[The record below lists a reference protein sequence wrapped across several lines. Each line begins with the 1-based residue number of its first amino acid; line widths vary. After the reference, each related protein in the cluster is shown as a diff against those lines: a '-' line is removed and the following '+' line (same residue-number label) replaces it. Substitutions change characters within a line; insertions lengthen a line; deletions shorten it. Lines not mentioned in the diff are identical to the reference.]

1 MLITTRAIVLR
12 TVRHGDRGVVLKL
25 YTEHH
30 GVRGYAVRMG
40 GKSGIPAGLLEP
52 LQRLVVVAHERG
64 DRELHHLKEVR
75 PDKPY
80 LRIGGDPIKGGV
92 VLFVQEVLLR
102 TVREESAD
110 PAMFQFI
117 HDALSVLDEETD
129 LGHYPIGFLCGLCR
143 QHGFAPELPE
153 GPAGWFDMMDG
164 QFIDNEPA
172 HPHAFSGDLVPLFT
186 QLLETP
192 LSSVGSVSASAAQ
205 RRALLAKL
213 LHYFRLHVDG
223 FGELRSPAVL
233 QAVLG

>member
-12 TVRHGDRGVVLKL
+12 TVRHGDKSVVLKL

-40 GKSGIPAGLLEP
+40 GKSGIPAALLEP
-52 LQRLVVVAHERG
+52 MQRLVVVAHERG

-80 LRIGGDPIKGGV
+80 LSIGGDPIKGGV

-102 TVREESAD
+102 TLREESAD
-110 PAMFQFI
+110 PALFEFI
-117 HDALSVLDEETD
+117 HDALGVLDDETD

-153 GPAGWFDMMDG
+153 GTVTWFDMMDG
-164 QFIDNEPA
+164 QFMDNEPA
-172 HPHAFSGDLVPLFT
+172 HPHAFSGELVPLFA

-192 LSSVGSVSASAAQ
+192 LENASGVRASTSH
-205 RRALLAKL
+205 RRALLEKL

-223 FGELRSPAVL
+223 FGELRSPTVL